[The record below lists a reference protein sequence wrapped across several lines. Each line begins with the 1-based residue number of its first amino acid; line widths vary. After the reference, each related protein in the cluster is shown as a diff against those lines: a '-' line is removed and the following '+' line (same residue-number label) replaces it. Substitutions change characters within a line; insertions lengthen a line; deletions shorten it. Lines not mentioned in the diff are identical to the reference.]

1 MRARDGDDSASVSGS
16 ALGYALLS
24 LLTRGPATGY
34 QLTQR
39 MKSPIGH
46 FWTAKHSQ
54 IYPELARLAAATWV
68 ELAEG
73 AGPGPRAKKTYTL
86 TPAGLAALGE
96 WLVRPPVV
104 APRSETV
111 LKAYAANSADPV
123 AMADLYARIAAR
135 QRDLLDEW
143 EQEAAMLRGT
153 GHDRPDH
160 PGFGNY
166 AVLLMGI
173 ESARATGAWAQWL
186 ATCLRTGRA
195 AAFGD
200 PIPSGT

>member
-1 MRARDGDDSASVSGS
+1 MRARDGDDSVSVSGS

-46 FWTAKHSQ
+46 FWTAQHSQ
-54 IYPELARLAAATWV
+54 IYPELARLAAAGWV
-68 ELAEG
+68 EAAEG
-73 AGPGPRAKKTYTL
+73 DGPGPRQKKTYTL
-86 TPAGLAALGE
+86 TPDGLAALRE
-96 WLVRPPVV
+96 WLPRPPVV

-111 LKAYAANSADPV
+111 LKAYAANSADPA
-123 AMADLYARIAAR
+123 AMADLYGGIAAR
-135 QRDLLDEW
+135 QRSLLDEW
-143 EQEAAMLRGT
+143 TREAAMLRDA
-153 GHDRPDH
+153 GHDDPAH

-173 ESARATGAWAQWL
+173 ESARSTAAWADWL
-186 ATCLRTGRA
+186 VTCLRTGRA
-195 AAFGD
+195 VGFGD
-200 PIPSGT
+200 PIPSGA